1 MNEKN
6 IISVSG
12 GKDSTALLLLAIERE
27 TPDLEAVFADT
38 GHEHPSTYEYVQ
50 YLNDKVF
57 PIRTVRA
64 DFAKQ
69 IAGKARFV
77 AEKWK
82 PSLMTG
88 KPGKW
93 TLQANDQDGD
103 ASDGKASPAPMPPIP
118 ENPYISYRIEDF
130 ILASAA
136 VWEWTPAVRPMD
148 EAEADAWVQRALDAL
163 KPTGIPFL
171 DLCIWKGRFPSTRA
185 RFCSEE
191 LKRNPII
198 AQVQRPL
205 LEAGIDVVSWQGVR
219 RDESINRRSLPERE
233 CKEIDAASGAELW
246 NYRPILDWTVDDV
259 FAMHRK
265 HGIEPNPLY
274 KQGMGRVGCMPC
286 IHARKDELLEVSKRF
301 PAEIERVAEW
311 ERIVSLAAKRGCST
325 FFEADTVPGNSRDMV
340 EIRHDTHGIWQ
351 AVEWAKTGRGG
362 RQFDMFRIE
371 GEQSGALC
379 TSIYGLCE

>member
-1 MNEKN
+1 
-6 IISVSG
+6 
-12 GKDSTALLLLAIERE
+12 
-27 TPDLEAVFADT
+27 
-38 GHEHPSTYEYVQ
+38 
-50 YLNDKVF
+50 
-57 PIRTVRA
+57 
-64 DFAKQ
+64 
-69 IAGKARFV
+69 
-77 AEKWK
+77 
-82 PSLMTG
+82 
-88 KPGKW
+88 
-93 TLQANDQDGD
+93 
-103 ASDGKASPAPMPPIP
+103 
-118 ENPYISYRIEDF
+118 
-130 ILASAA
+130 
-136 VWEWTPAVRPMD
+136 
-148 EAEADAWVQRALDAL
+148 
-163 KPTGIPFL
+163 
-171 DLCIWKGRFPSTRA
+171 
-185 RFCSEE
+185 
-191 LKRNPII
+191 
-198 AQVQRPL
+198 
-205 LEAGIDVVSWQGVR
+205 VR